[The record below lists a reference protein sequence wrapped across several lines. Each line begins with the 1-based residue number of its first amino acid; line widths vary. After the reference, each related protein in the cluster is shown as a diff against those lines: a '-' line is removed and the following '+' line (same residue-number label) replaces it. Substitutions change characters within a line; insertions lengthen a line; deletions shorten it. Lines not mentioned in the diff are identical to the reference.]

1 MNYLLANDEADAG
14 VIPNSEDLDVE
25 EDDGSTPNRRSWK
38 SKSEWKLSYK
48 SNEK

>member
-25 EDDGSTPNRRSWK
+25 EDDGAVTRPVRTQSVKWCAKVKK
-38 SKSEWKLSYK
+38 SQF
-48 SNEK
+48 